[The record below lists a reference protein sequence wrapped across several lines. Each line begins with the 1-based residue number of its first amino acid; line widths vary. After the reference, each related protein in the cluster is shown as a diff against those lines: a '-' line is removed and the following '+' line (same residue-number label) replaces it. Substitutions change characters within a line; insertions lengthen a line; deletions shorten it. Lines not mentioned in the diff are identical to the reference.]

1 MKPPARPCRRHREN
15 SEMIKRLL
23 AGAALG
29 ALLTACTTTEE
40 ADIATAAAPTV
51 TAAAI
56 PQGTGIFAQESAL
69 PFHAPDFAHITDAD
83 YQPAIEQGIAIALA
97 EIDAIANNP
106 EPPTFENTLVALQRA
121 GQMLDR
127 ATAVLGQV
135 QGANT
140 NDTLDAVQEAMAPK
154 LSALSDAI
162 SLNDKLFARVK
173 AVYDNR
179 AAMSM
184 TPEDA
189 MLLETRYENFVHAG
203 ALLNADQ
210 KAQLR
215 TMNTRIA
222 ELQTKFSQQLT
233 QTQDAKAPIFD
244 TRAELA
250 GLSDDQ
256 ITAAAELATK
266 KGQPGKFALA
276 LINTTQQPMLAQ
288 LTNRETRRRLFE
300 ASVNRASSGDQY
312 DTTAI
317 VEELADLRARKAALL
332 GQPSFAHFAMYDRM
346 VKDPAEAVRF
356 MEGFVPA
363 VAATQQREAA
373 MLLEAARPDGVSQ
386 IEPWDWGY
394 YAEKVRKAKYD
405 LDEEAIKPY
414 FEVWNT
420 LENGVFFA
428 ANRTYGISFVRRTDI
443 PTYHPDMRVYTVLD
457 KDGSELGLFY
467 IDPFARP
474 NKQGG
479 AWMGNFVEQSHLLGL
494 KPVVY
499 NTLNVAAP
507 APGQPALMTFDDV
520 TTMFHEFGHALHGL
534 FANQQY
540 PALSGSNTARDFV
553 EFPSQFNENQA
564 TVPEVLANYAKH
576 YQTGAPI
583 PQALVDKIEA
593 ASNFNQGLAF
603 GEVLSAALLDMKWHA
618 LTPANSRQDALQ
630 FEQQALG
637 TLGLNVTQIPPRYR
651 APYFRHIWEG
661 GYAAGYVSYIWTEML
676 AHDAWAWVEE
686 HGGPTRANG
695 DHIRATFL
703 GQGHSQDYATMYRNF
718 AGRDPQIGP
727 MLRAKGLAG
736 DDAKPA
742 AADETGN

>member
-1 MKPPARPCRRHREN
+1 MLKQ
-15 SEMIKRLL
+15 LL

-29 ALLTACTTTEE
+29 ALLTACTTTTEE
-40 ADIATAAAPTV
+40 AAIATAAV
-51 TAAAI
+51 TI
-56 PQGTGIFAQESAL
+56 PQGTGVFAQESTL
-69 PFHAPDFAHITDAD
+69 PFHAPDFTRITDAD
-83 YQPAIEQGIAIALA
+83 YQPAVEQGIAIALA
-97 EIDAIANNP
+97 EIEAIANNP
-106 EPPTFENTLVALQRA
+106 EPPTFENTLVALQRS

-140 NDTLDAVQEAMAPK
+140 NDSLDAVQTAMAPK
-154 LSALSDAI
+154 LAALSDALY
-162 SLNDKLFARVK
+162 LNDKLFARVK

-203 ALLNADQ
+203 AQLNAEQ
-210 KAQLR
+210 KAELR

-222 ELQTKFSQQLT
+222 ELQTQFSQQLT
-233 QTQDAKAPIFD
+233 EAQDAKAPVFD
-244 TRAELA
+244 TREELA

-256 ITAAAELATK
+256 ITAAAELAAK

-288 LTNRETRRRLFE
+288 LTNRATRRKLFE
-300 ASVNRASSGDQY
+300 ASVNRTSGGDQY

-332 GQPSFAHFAMYDRM
+332 GQQSFAHFQMYDRM

-356 MEGFVPA
+356 MERFVPA
-363 VAATQQREAA
+363 VAATQEREAA
-373 MLLEAARPDGVSQ
+373 MLLEAARPDGIDR
-386 IEPWDWGY
+386 IEPWDWGF
-394 YAEKVRKAKYD
+394 YAEKVRKARYN
-405 LDEEAIKPY
+405 LDEESIKPY

-428 ANRTYGISFVRRTDI
+428 ANRTYGISFRRRTDL

-457 KDGSELGLFY
+457 NDGSELGLFY
-467 IDPFARP
+467 MDPFARP

-494 KPVVY
+494 KPVIY

-576 YQTGAPI
+576 YRTGERI

-618 LTPANSRQDALQ
+618 LTPANSRQDALA

-651 APYFRHIWEG
+651 TPYFRHIWEG

-676 AHDAWAWVEE
+676 AHDAWDWIET

-703 GQGHSQDYATMYRNF
+703 GQGHSKDYAEMYRDY
-718 AGRDPQIGP
+718 AGRDPAIEP
-727 MLRAKGLAG
+727 MLRAKGLIGG
-736 DDAKPA
+736 DAEPA
-742 AADETGN
+742 ASGDETGN